1 MNWLHA
7 LFGDDWMGF
16 ILVLVLAILYITV
29 VPALFIGTRPKKKE
43 DRPRYHPILSERRLT
58 DPGRSDPRR
67 AFLFL
72 RGPR

>member
-29 VPALFIGTRPKKKE
+29 VPALFIGHEAKKKE
-43 DRPRYHPILSERRLT
+43 DRPPYQPILIRRRLT
-58 DPGRSDPRR
+58 ELGRSNPRR
-67 AFLFL
+67 AFCFK
-72 RGPR
+72 G